1 MRLTL
6 PSLLLPL
13 SLNLP
18 AIISAAT
25 TPEPEVFV
33 LPLIIWHGLGD
44 TFDNPNL
51 KALTDL
57 YTSLYPSAETYIIS
71 LSPNAAADRTAT
83 FLGQITTQIDLVCSQ
98 LLSLPPPF
106 STSRLNLLGLSQGG
120 QFLRALVETCPL
132 PHPPATLMTFG
143 SQHNGIWRF
152 LAECEGADWACRTA
166 SSLLEKNKW
175 SPWAQNHIVP
185 AQYFRD
191 PADLD
196 TYLLNS
202 GFLADANNERL
213 EFRNETYATNLA
225 SLERFVMYVF
235 EDDTK
240 VYPKES
246 GWFDD
251 VYQDTGEV
259 VKLRNRDL
267 YKEDWLGLKR
277 LDKKGGLVFE
287 TMPGDHM
294 QLDEG
299 VVMDAFARYFSPKKK
314 GHGLEIQGVEEL

>member
-1 MRLTL
+1 MRLTF
-6 PSLLLPL
+6 PSLLLTL
-13 SLNLP
+13 SLHLP
-18 AIISAAT
+18 ALISAL
-25 TPEPEVFV
+25 EPEA
-33 LPLIIWHGLGD
+33 LPLVIWHGLGD
-44 TFDNPNL
+44 NFDNPNL
-51 KALTDL
+51 QNIADL
-57 YTSLYPSAETYIIS
+57 YTTLYPSASTYIIS
-71 LSPNAAADRTAT
+71 LASSATADRTAT
-83 FLGQITTQIDLVCSQ
+83 FLGHVPAQIDLVCSQ

-106 STSRLNLLGLSQGG
+106 STSRLNLLGFSQGG

-132 PHPPATLMTFG
+132 PHHPATLMTFG

-152 LAECEGADWACRTA
+152 LGECETADWACKTA
-166 SSLLEKNKW
+166 SSLLERNKW
-175 SPWAQNHIVP
+175 SPWAQKHIVP

-202 GFLADANNERL
+202 GFLADANNERP
-213 EFRNETYATNLA
+213 ESRNTTYAKNLA
-225 SLERFVMYVF
+225 RLERFVMFMF

-240 VYPKES
+240 VIPKES
-246 GWFDD
+246 SWFDE
-251 VYQDTGEV
+251 VYEETGKV
-259 VKLRNRDL
+259 VKLRDRNL
-267 YKEDWLGLKR
+267 YKEDWLGLKK